1 MSSTNRETDA
11 ERRAEFD
18 AFYLATSQRMTGVI
32 YALTGNLADAEDA
45 VQEAYSRAWT
55 RWATLTAAGDPTGW
69 VRVVARR
76 IAVGN
81 WRRARNR
88 MRAHFRHGEATP
100 APATSAD
107 HVALVA
113 ALRKL
118 SSGRREAIV
127 LFHLCD
133 LTGAEAAAELGISEG
148 ALRTRLTRAREEL
161 QHHLSEPARV
171 EQPKTAKRTKKETA
185 RA

>member
-1 MSSTNRETDA
+1 MPRTDSTADA

-18 AFYLATSQRMTGVI
+18 AFYLATAQRMTGVV

-55 RWATLTAAGDPTGW
+55 RWATLTASGDPTGW
-69 VRVVARR
+69 IRVVARR

-88 MRAHFRHGEATP
+88 MRAHFRHGEASP
-100 APATSAD
+100 APAISAD

-113 ALRKL
+113 ALRRL

-133 LTGAEAAAELGISEG
+133 LTGAEVAAELGISEG
-148 ALRTRLTRAREEL
+148 ALRTRLTRARADL
-161 QHHLSEPARV
+161 QHHLV
-171 EQPKTAKRTKKETA
+171 ETTGADSMTRETAKA
-185 RA
+185 

>member
-1 MSSTNRETDA
+1 MSTTNDA
-11 ERRAEFD
+11 AKATRQAEFD
-18 AFYLATSQRMTGVI
+18 AFYLATSQRMIGVI
-32 YALTGNLADAEDA
+32 YALTGNLADSEDA
-45 VQEAYSRAWT
+45 VQEAYSRAWG

-88 MRAHFRHGEATP
+88 MRAHFRHGGPTP
-100 APATSAD
+100 APAVSSD

-118 SSGRREAIV
+118 STGRREAIV

-133 LTGAEAAAELGISEG
+133 LTGAEAAAELGISEA
-148 ALRTRLTRAREEL
+148 ALRTRLSRAREDL
-161 QHHLSEPARV
+161 HRHLGETTPAESTR
-171 EQPKTAKRTKKETA
+171 KETA

>member
-1 MSSTNRETDA
+1 MTTTSGATDA
-11 ERRAEFD
+11 ARRAEFD
-18 AFYLATSQRMTGVI
+18 AFYLAGSQRMTGVI

-45 VQEAYSRAWT
+45 VQEAYSRAWG
-55 RWATLTAAGDPTGW
+55 RWAALTAAGDPTGW

-88 MRAHFRHGEATP
+88 MRAHFRHGEPAPTP
-100 APATSAD
+100 AISPD

-118 SSGRREAIV
+118 SAGRREAIV

-148 ALRTRLTRAREEL
+148 ALRTRLTRAREDL
-161 QHHLSEPARV
+161 QHHLGESARV
-171 EQPKTAKRTKKETA
+171 DSTRKETA
-185 RA
+185 RT